1 MFLGVMLV
9 ENIPW
14 KQHIEKVENILSK
27 NIGLL
32 CKARQLLD
40 NKPLKNIYFSYIHS
54 YLNYTNTALA
64 STNPTKP
71 KKKTLF
77 TKTSRASNIQRLS
90 IMSFTITCKITCL
103 ICFLKRKLCQ
113 SY

>member
-71 KKKTLF
+71 KK
-77 TKTSRASNIQRLS
+77 NIIYKDKQRE
-90 IMSFTITCKITCL
+90 
-103 ICFLKRKLCQ
+103 
-113 SY
+113 

>member
-14 KQHIEKVENILSK
+14 KQYIEKVENILSK

-32 CKARQLLD
+32 CKAKQLLD

-71 KKKTLF
+71 KK
-77 TKTSRASNIQRLS
+77 NIIYKDKQRE
-90 IMSFTITCKITCL
+90 
-103 ICFLKRKLCQ
+103 
-113 SY
+113 

>member
-14 KQHIEKVENILSK
+14 KQYIEKVENILSK

-71 KKKTLF
+71 KK
-77 TKTSRASNIQRLS
+77 NIIYKDKQRE
-90 IMSFTITCKITCL
+90 
-103 ICFLKRKLCQ
+103 
-113 SY
+113 

>member
-71 KKKTLF
+71 KK
-77 TKTSRASNIQRLS
+77 NIIYQDKQRE
-90 IMSFTITCKITCL
+90 
-103 ICFLKRKLCQ
+103 
-113 SY
+113 

>member
-14 KQHIEKVENILSK
+14 KQYIEKVENIPSK

-32 CKARQLLD
+32 CKAKQLLD
-40 NKPLKNIYFSYIHS
+40 NKPLKNICFSYIHS

-71 KKKTLF
+71 KKKRYL
-77 TKTSRASNIQRLS
+77 QRQAERV
-90 IMSFTITCKITCL
+90 IFNHY
-103 ICFLKRKLCQ
+103 RLCHSQ
-113 SY
+113 SLVK